1 MIGKCTD
8 NIQVAR
14 TDFVERR
21 DATGKQ
27 PFLVGDVKPKPLAYE
42 CMGTYTGR
50 EIIISLRV
58 SVGFLGPE
66 FITED
71 RIEIKPTFQRLECKR
86 IVQLLSPWNV
96 ILL

>member
-42 CMGTYTGR
+42 CMGTDTGR

-71 RIEIKPTFQRLECKR
+71 GMEDMP
-86 IVQLLSPWNV
+86 QLSKADV
-96 ILL
+96 AEKLLDRALKLYKK

>member
-1 MIGKCTD
+1 
-8 NIQVAR
+8 
-14 TDFVERR
+14 
-21 DATGKQ
+21 
-27 PFLVGDVKPKPLAYE
+27 
-42 CMGTYTGR
+42 MGTDTGR

-96 ILL
+96 ILLQGKCHLGVIRRIAWNEPQENIRFPLMVLTI